1 MMMMDMHKLKQLDDE
16 QLVNLYR
23 EGCNQAFDAL
33 LMRYDAHIHTY
44 LRYSVA
50 DEDLVEDL
58 FQEVFI
64 KVMLTI
70 RQGRYSSEG
79 KFKQWI
85 SRIAYNLVMDHF
97 RAQKGQLSKLQPI
110 GEGQEEHAVVR
121 HLRTEEPNVEELMVQ
136 MDLIGE
142 LQHSLQALPPEQ
154 RQVVQMRFWEGM
166 SFKEIAE
173 STGVSINTA
182 LGRMRYALQNLR
194 KHLPA

>member
-64 KVMLTI
+64 KIMLTI

-97 RAQKGQLSKLQPI
+97 RAQKGHLSKLQPI

>member
-50 DEDLVEDL
+50 DENLVEDL

>member
-1 MMMMDMHKLKQLDDE
+1 MDMHKLKQLDDE
-16 QLVNLYR
+16 QLVALYR

-70 RQGRYSSEG
+70 RQGRYTSSG
-79 KFKQWI
+79 RFKQWL

-136 MDLIGE
+136 ADQIGE
-142 LQHSLQALPPEQ
+142 LLQSLEALPDEQ

>member
-97 RAQKGQLSKLQPI
+97 RAQKGQLSKLQLI

>member
-1 MMMMDMHKLKQLDDE
+1 MDMHKLKQLDDE
-16 QLVNLYR
+16 QLVALYR

-136 MDLIGE
+136 ADQIGE
-142 LQHSLQALPPEQ
+142 LLQSLEALPDEQ